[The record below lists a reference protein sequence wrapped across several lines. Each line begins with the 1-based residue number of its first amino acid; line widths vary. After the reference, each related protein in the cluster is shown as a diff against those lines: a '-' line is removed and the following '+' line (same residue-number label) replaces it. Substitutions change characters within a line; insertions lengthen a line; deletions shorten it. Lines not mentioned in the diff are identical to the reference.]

1 MPTGYTS
8 NIYEN
13 KDVSF
18 EDFVLTC
25 ALAFGACFH
34 QRDDNMRDK
43 PKLREL
49 DIKYHLD
56 ALERAKNNK
65 IPTKVEFEA
74 LRKEEIDEAHADMNK
89 YANLRERYESML
101 QKAESW
107 NPPTPKHDGLKKF
120 MIQQLEDSIKFDCN
134 EEYCNN
140 NITIWKNEKYSD
152 YVKALE
158 ESNKKSIKCHTEDI
172 EKEKKSVETTN
183 KWITDLYGSLNA

>member
-13 KDVSF
+13 EDVSF

-25 ALAFGACFH
+25 AFAFGACFH
-34 QRDDNMRDK
+34 QRDDNVRDK

-74 LRKEEIDEAHADMNK
+74 LRKEKIDEAYADMNK
-89 YANLRERYESML
+89 YVNLRERYESML

-107 NPPTPKHDGLKKF
+107 NPPTPEHDGLKKF
-120 MIQQLEDSIKFDCN
+120 MIQQLEDSIKFDCH

-152 YVKALE
+152 YVKALK
-158 ESNKKSIKCHTEDI
+158 ESNKKLIKYHTKDI